1 MKGTKVN
8 GYRKKTQS
16 QLLKEIDSCKS
27 ISQLFAIIQHE
38 NISLQMHSQSSASN
52 ITVRKLG
59 SKEII
64 EKKDT
69 PFERLKKQVR
79 KAVEDNTYN
88 S

>member
-1 MKGTKVN
+1 MKDRAVKEF
-8 GYRKKTQS
+8 RKKTQS
-16 QLLKEIDSCKS
+16 QLLREIDKCKS
-27 ISQLFAIIQHE
+27 ISQLFAFIQHE

-59 SKEII
+59 SKEVID
-64 EKKDT
+64 KNDT

-79 KAVEDNTYN
+79 KAVENNSYN